1 MFITQLLTLQNQ
13 IRIYH
18 WQTKSYAEHKA
29 LGKLYEAL
37 DPLIDEFIEVYMGK
51 NGMSKIGNYPNIK
64 LLDYS
69 PGFPNAAL
77 NSTIEFIEK
86 EISPLLTKED
96 TDLMNI
102 RDSMLSAINRTK
114 YLLTLE

>member
-29 LGKLYEAL
+29 LGKLYKAL
-37 DPLIDEFIEVYMGK
+37 DPLIDSFIEVYMGK
-51 NGMSKIGNYPNIK
+51 NGVSNIGNYADIK

-69 PGFPNAAL
+69 PGLPTKAID
-77 NSTIEFIEK
+77 STIEFIDK
-86 EISPLLTKED
+86 EISPILKPND

-102 RDSMLSAINRTK
+102 RDDMLSSLNQTK
-114 YLLTLE
+114 YLLTLK